1 MRTGRRQ
8 THSPKS
14 FGVLVYSS
22 LPVLGFK
29 KVVPDIFDVLRHRQD
44 FISLKKTTFL
54 IIMYVTCK
62 IVKDEFSIYY
72 FSLNELQTRLSLKAN
87 TCHLCNHFFFNR
99 NLQYHGFIIIVII
112 GVSLNTPEFLM
123 KVSFGTSHEF
133 LRECLVF

>member
-87 TCHLCNHFFFNR
+87 ACHLCNHFFSIEICSTMD
-99 NLQYHGFIIIVII
+99 LLLLLLLGF
-112 GVSLNTPEFLM
+112 L
-123 KVSFGTSHEF
+123 
-133 LRECLVF
+133 